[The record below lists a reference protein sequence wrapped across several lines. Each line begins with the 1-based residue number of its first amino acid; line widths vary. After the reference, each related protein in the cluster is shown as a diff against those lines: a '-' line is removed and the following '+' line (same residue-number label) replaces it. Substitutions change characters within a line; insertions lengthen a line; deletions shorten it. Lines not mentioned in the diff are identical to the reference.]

1 MSDHPNNQIYNEAL
15 LCSMD
20 FLAIQMSLQGQVL
33 VLRCWYI
40 TSISKEFRKVGM
52 R

>member
-20 FLAIQMSLQGQVL
+20 FLAIQMSLQGQVYMYYVAGIQL
-33 VLRCWYI
+33 IYHKNDQPL
-40 TSISKEFRKVGM
+40 
-52 R
+52 